1 MILKNK
7 IFTENIIFTCSLSI
21 IALLFCV
28 KTGYGAYI
36 SLKWSANSEA
46 DLDGYNIYYGTSSGN
61 YGGPLDVGDVTEH
74 ELSGLTEGT
83 TYYISLTAY
92 DFYGNE
98 SGKSDEVIGVA
109 ESHISSSSITS
120 TSSST
125 STTIYGTGII
135 IEAEEMSN
143 HDNGGQQEE
152 FWCLWANGVMSEQV
166 NFPYTGV
173 YRFVIYAKGLLA
185 YGIGP
190 EMELIIDGVIKRTVF
205 VNSETPAVYMFNVA
219 LTKGNHEFAIG
230 FHNDFY
236 ESSTGIDRNLYVD
249 KTIIT
254 LLSATNTTTTSISA
268 TTSSVTLTTSV
279 TTTTIPQ
286 ANTSLSGAVIINDGD
301 EVTYSTNVV
310 LTLFATDDS
319 EELAGDSMMTISND
333 NQDWSDPEPYKTTK
347 MWTLS
352 PGQGAKTVYVKFGD
366 AAGNWMENP
375 VDDQITYEEQ
385 NACDDP
391 HKIQPVSVTA
401 SSELFSKSN
410 VIDGN
415 PLTVWSTSPSFFWKN
430 EFITL
435 DLGETKQINGFNM
448 YASNMFGIDYLPTNF
463 QIQIS
468 MDNINWEEITTEK
481 SYNIQSDSA
490 NSWDFNTPE
499 AQYIRVYVTKAKT
512 FFIFHLVQIAEIE
525 VYGCDISEQ
534 KLRSTDYKGSNK
546 VIKKTRNAPQDNI
559 EESNQVAPSV
569 PGKPIVT
576 FK

>member
-7 IFTENIIFTCSLSI
+7 IFTKNIIFTCSLSI

-143 HDNGGQQEE
+143 HDNGAQREE

-173 YRFVIYAKGLLA
+173 YRFVINAKGLLA

-205 VNSETPAVYMFNVA
+205 VNSEIPAVYMFNVA

-268 TTSSVTLTTSV
+268 TTSSVTITTSV

-286 ANTSLSGAVIINDGD
+286 ENTSLSGAVIINDGD

-310 LTLFATDDS
+310 LTLFATDGS
-319 EELAGDSMMTISND
+319 KELDESAMMIISND
-333 NQDWSDPEPYKTTK
+333 NKDWSDPEPYKINT

-352 PGQGAKTVYVKFGD
+352 PGEGEKTVYVKFRD
-366 AAGNWMENP
+366 AAGNWVKYP
-375 VDDQITYEEQ
+375 VDDRITYEELEDC
-385 NACDDP
+385 NEP
-391 HKIQPVSVTA
+391 YKLQPVSVRA
-401 SSELFSKSN
+401 SSELLSKSN

-415 PLTVWSTSPSFFWKN
+415 PLTVWSTFPSFFWKN
-430 EFITL
+430 EYITF
-435 DLGETKQINGFNM
+435 DLGEITQINGFNM
-448 YASNMFGIDYLPTNF
+448 YASDMFGIDYSPTNF
-463 QIQIS
+463 RIETS
-468 MDNINWEEITTEK
+468 MDNMNWKAIATEN
-481 SYNIQSDSA
+481 SYDSQSLDDD
-490 NSWDFNTPE
+490 SWDFNTPE

-525 VYGCDISEQ
+525 VYGCYISEQ
-534 KLRSTDYKGSNK
+534 KLSATNHKDSNK
-546 VIKKTRNAPQDNI
+546 VITQTRNAPQEKI
-559 EESNQVAPSV
+559 EESHQGAPSV